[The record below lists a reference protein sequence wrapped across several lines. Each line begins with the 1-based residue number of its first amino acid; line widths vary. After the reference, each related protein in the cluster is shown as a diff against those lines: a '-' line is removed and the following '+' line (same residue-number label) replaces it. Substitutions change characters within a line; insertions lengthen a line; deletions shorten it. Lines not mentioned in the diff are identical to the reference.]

1 MKNSVKITMVSNYIN
16 HHQMPFCEAVCELEG
31 CDFKFIQ
38 TMRMEQKRI
47 DMGWYLDP
55 TKISYVIEAYEDHDR
70 AYKAIMDADI
80 LLIGWTEDESLI
92 KDALKRCLK
101 DSRRRRCRKDNSD
114 KGQLIIR
121 ISERLYREGQWKAIS
136 PKGLIRKYFDHVR
149 YKKAPVYL
157 LCNGAYVASDFNLI
171 GAYRG
176 KMFRFGYFP
185 RTRYFYNEN
194 DLWNNKDR
202 IRRVDIEHKEE
213 LPGDVPT
220 LTNEEVKIVWAGRF
234 MPLKHPEYM
243 IRLADDLV
251 KAGYRFHIEMIGS
264 GEMEE
269 SLKAEAADLMVEDY
283 ITFRG
288 FLPPDK
294 VRFIMERSHIHIFTS
309 NFLEGWGAVVNE
321 AMNGGCAEVV
331 SEEAGVSLYLI
342 KHEQNGLI
350 YKEDSYD
357 DLLCQVKKLFEE
369 PEIIERYGREAYKT
383 ISTLWNAEKAAERL
397 MDFYKGYMSDNIV
410 LPDEGPFSA
419 APIIKPDFFKSGKL
433 GE

>member
-1 MKNSVKITMVSNYIN
+1 
-16 HHQMPFCEAVCELEG
+16 
-31 CDFKFIQ
+31 
-38 TMRMEQKRI
+38 
-47 DMGWYLDP
+47 
-55 TKISYVIEAYEDHDR
+55 
-70 AYKAIMDADI
+70 
-80 LLIGWTEDESLI
+80 
-92 KDALKRCLK
+92 
-101 DSRRRRCRKDNSD
+101 
-114 KGQLIIR
+114 
-121 ISERLYREGQWKAIS
+121 
-136 PKGLIRKYFDHVR
+136 
-149 YKKAPVYL
+149 
-157 LCNGAYVASDFNLI
+157 
-171 GAYRG
+171 
-176 KMFRFGYFP
+176 
-185 RTRYFYNEN
+185 
-194 DLWNNKDR
+194 
-202 IRRVDIEHKEE
+202 
-213 LPGDVPT
+213 
-220 LTNEEVKIVWAGRF
+220 
-234 MPLKHPEYM
+234 
-243 IRLADDLV
+243 
-251 KAGYRFHIEMIGS
+251 
-264 GEMEE
+264 
-269 SLKAEAADLMVEDY
+269 MVEDY